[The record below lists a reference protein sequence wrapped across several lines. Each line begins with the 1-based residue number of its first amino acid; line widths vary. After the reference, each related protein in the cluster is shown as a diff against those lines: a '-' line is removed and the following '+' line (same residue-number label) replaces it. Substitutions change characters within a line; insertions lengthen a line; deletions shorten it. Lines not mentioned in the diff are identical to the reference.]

1 MVRLQAHGARQAMAA
16 LCHFP
21 GSDVNR
27 PDDVVVGYHGTCG
40 TTAHAIVAEQ
50 RIVVKPHSYDWLGPG
65 AYFWEDY
72 IDRAWRWACDREAVR
87 AAREGR
93 PYEPVGVVRAEIR
106 LGTCVDFG
114 ELSFRHLLQEAD
126 EELVRQH
133 TAAGTDVPVNHGALH
148 RYDCAVVDILCKE
161 MDVAVDTVRAIFPEG
176 QTLNPRTSL
185 LTNSHL
191 HLCVRNPA
199 VIQKLELVEVV
210 SWEEAR
216 RRGGIL

>member
-1 MVRLQAHGARQAMAA
+1 MVA
-16 LCHFP
+16 LFHFP
-21 GSDVNR
+21 ESDVNR
-27 PDDVVVGYHGTCG
+27 PDDVVVGYHGTRG
-40 TTAHAIVAEQ
+40 TTAHTILAEQ

-65 AYFWEDY
+65 AYFWEEY
-72 IDRAWRWACDREAVR
+72 IDRAWRWACDREAAR
-87 AAREGR
+87 AAREGDS
-93 PYEPVGVVRAEIR
+93 YEPVGVVRGEIR

-114 ELSFRHLLQEAD
+114 ELQFKQLLQEAD

-133 TAAGTDVPVNHGALH
+133 AAARLDLPLNNGAFH
-148 RYDCAVVDILCKE
+148 RYDCAVVDLLCTG
-161 MDVAVDTVRAIFPEG
+161 MDVPIDTVRAIFPEG

-199 VIQKLELVEVV
+199 VIRKLELVDVV